1 MKQRD
6 DERVSDR
13 TIATYWQISLAV
25 GAVVIGVVALL
36 LRILTQTAEQINEG
50 AAQIWRVG
58 KLIANNTVHVPLL
71 LRTNQMAGEILK
83 TSEGIAGATTR
94 IQGAVAGKSE
104 QGG

>member
-1 MKQRD
+1 MA
-6 DERVSDR
+6 SDGA
-13 TIATYWQISLAV
+13 IAAYWRISLLV

-36 LRILTQTAEQINEG
+36 LRTLTHTAEQINEG
-50 AAQIWRVG
+50 AAEIWRVG

-71 LRTNQMAGEILK
+71 LRTNQVAEELLK

-94 IQGAVAGKSE
+94 IRESVRDDSE